1 MLGLIPRG
9 RVRPWFVGAPTHSH
23 TLHPSQ
29 VPLSAGVELWI
40 SSLLSSLRSSL
51 HQLLMSAITH
61 DRGGFSL
68 EECVHHNITQV
79 ATMALFFHWA
89 KECELVRRT
98 AAKVHYPKAAT
109 KPPSSLL
116 PPLPHV
122 LTSFYSS
129 FSSFSFHF
137 HPSSPLP
144 PPLLSPPLLSLSSP
158 SSSSPSPPLLPLLSS
173 LFLSLPPPLLPPP
186 FLSLPILFLPPKALS
201 QCRYDRRALPG
212 ARGKFSAW
220 SVGKLSSLLMR
231 HTWRTSEELIT
242 PLHRLR
248 LEAMTTVSR
257 ERMTEG
263 GGSEGGGKGGGE
275 SLRTR
280 QLD

>member
-9 RVRPWFVGAPTHSH
+9 RVRSWFVGAPTHSH

-61 DRGGFSL
+61 DRGSFSL

-79 ATMALFFHWA
+79 ATMALFFHWS

-116 PPLPHV
+116 PLLPHV
-122 LTSFYSS
+122 LISFYSS

-158 SSSSPSPPLLPLLSS
+158 SSSSPS
-173 LFLSLPPPLLPPP
+173 PPLLPPP

-231 HTWRTSEELIT
+231 YTWRTSEEPIT

-257 ERMTEG
+257 ERMRE
-263 GGSEGGGKGGGE
+263 GKGGGE